1 MKLWKKILCVL
12 VLALLLA
19 AAALAVWQREN
30 LNALAQAQKYTQ
42 EELEEKLAEN
52 GRAIRE
58 AMADAPE
65 ITVRDLTDAERQALR
80 DGTLSKETLVE
91 QLLAVDGGAGETEA
105 PPTSGPADAPSPQE
119 PTLPQPSSQP
129 QAQQPQS
136 QSSAAEEDYRKRLS
150 ALIAEVYV
158 LREEYTISLENMESA
173 AKADYRAIPED
184 KRTKTALAGL
194 VSTYLS
200 RGSALEKECDGKM
213 DAIVA
218 ELETLIKEN
227 QGDMTLVDLV
237 VNTYADEKSL
247 KKAWYMS
254 KLEKRGLI

>member
-52 GRAIRE
+52 SRVIRE
-58 AMADAPE
+58 AMAAAPE
-65 ITVRDLTDAERQALR
+65 ITARDLTDDERQALR
-80 DGTLSKETLVE
+80 DGTLSKEALVE
-91 QLLAVDGGAGETEA
+91 QLLDTDSGAGKTEA
-105 PPTSGPADAPSPQE
+105 PSTTGSADAPSPQE
-119 PTLPQPSSQP
+119 PV

-136 QSSAAEEDYRKRLS
+136 QPSAATEDYRKRLS

-173 AKADYRAIPED
+173 AKADYRAIPAD

-200 RGSALEKECDGKM
+200 RGSALEKECDRKM

-218 ELETLIKEN
+218 EMETLIKEN
-227 QGDMTLVDLV
+227 RGDMTLVDLV

-254 KLEKRGLI
+254 KLEKRGWI

>member
-19 AAALAVWQREN
+19 AAALAAWQREN

-52 GRAIRE
+52 SRVIQE
-58 AMADAPE
+58 AVAAAPE
-65 ITVRDLTDAERQALR
+65 ITVRDLTDDERQALR

-91 QLLAVDGGAGETEA
+91 QLLEADGGAGETEA
-105 PPTSGPADAPSPQE
+105 PPTPGSADAPSPQE
-119 PTLPQPSSQP
+119 PAQAQPPSQT

-136 QSSAAEEDYRKRLS
+136 QPPAAEDYRKRLS

-158 LREEYTISLENMESA
+158 LREEYTISLENMEST
-173 AKADYRAIPED
+173 AKADYRAIPAD

-200 RGSALEKECDGKM
+200 RGSALEKECDRKM

-218 ELETLIKEN
+218 ELETLIQEN
-227 QGDMTLVDLV
+227 RGDMTLVDLV

-254 KLEKRGLI
+254 KLEKRGWI

>member
-12 VLALLLA
+12 VLALVLA

-52 GRAIRE
+52 SRVIRE
-58 AMADAPE
+58 AMAAAPE
-65 ITVRDLTDAERQALR
+65 ITARDLTDAERQALR
-80 DGTLSKETLVE
+80 DGTLSKEALVE
-91 QLLAVDGGAGETEA
+91 QLLDTDSGAGKTEA
-105 PPTSGPADAPSPQE
+105 PSTTSSADAPSPQE
-119 PTLPQPSSQP
+119 PVQAQAPSQA

-136 QSSAAEEDYRKRLS
+136 QPSAAAEDYRKRLS

-173 AKADYRAIPED
+173 AKADYRAIPAD

-200 RGSALEKECDGKM
+200 RGSALEKECDRKM

-218 ELETLIKEN
+218 EMETLIKEN
-227 QGDMTLVDLV
+227 RGDMTLVDLV

-254 KLEKRGLI
+254 KLEKRGWI

>member
-1 MKLWKKILCVL
+1 MKLWKKILCIL

-30 LNALAQAQKYTQ
+30 LNALMQAQKYTQ

-52 GRAIRE
+52 GQAIRE
-58 AMADAPE
+58 AMAAAPE
-65 ITVRDLTDAERQALR
+65 ITVRDLTDGERQALR
-80 DGTLSKETLVE
+80 DGTLRKETLVE
-91 QLLAVDGGAGETEA
+91 QLLEADGGAGAAEVPPA
-105 PPTSGPADAPSPQE
+105 PGPAETSSPQE
-119 PTLPQPSSQP
+119 PAQPQPPSQP
-129 QAQQPQS
+129 QAQQPPS
-136 QSSAAEEDYRKRLS
+136 QPSAAEDYRKRLS

-173 AKADYRAIPED
+173 AKADYRAIPAD

-194 VSTYLS
+194 ASTYLS

-227 QGDMTLVDLV
+227 RGDMTLVDLV